1 VNLGALL
8 AQLDSAAVPSPSVD
22 WPALVP
28 LMIMAAGGL
37 VLLTINSVVI
47 HLPRWF
53 ATAWTIAV
61 GIASGVCVIPVWV
74 RVNDVERGPTSTLS
88 NMLGVDGFYLFF
100 VAIIS
105 AAVVLT
111 ALLAHD
117 YLRREDLE
125 GVEFYVLMMLSA
137 SGGMV
142 MAGAND
148 LLVMFLGLEA
158 LSIAAYVMAAMHLRR
173 FQSQEAGM
181 KYFVLG
187 AFSSAFLLYGI
198 AMVYGATGSTNLVD
212 IKRFLASNILLVN
225 GELHDGMLLI
235 GMALM
240 LVGLG
245 FKIAAVPFHSWSP
258 DVYQGAPTPSVAFMA
273 AAVKAASFAALLRV
287 FVVGFELYSDDW
299 QPAIYALA
307 VVTLLVGSTIAV
319 VQTDVKRMLA
329 YSSISHAGFIL
340 VGAQAASARG
350 TASCLFYL
358 AAYTFMVIGSFGVVT
373 LVGSTGDSRHSLSD
387 YRGLSSRRP
396 VLAFAFTLLLLA
408 QAGVPFTTG
417 FFAKFYVI
425 RAATEAHSYWLAI
438 VAMVSSVIAAFL
450 YLRIV
455 LAMYASDADAD
466 DTAPIAIPTL
476 AGIAILIAVGVTVV
490 FGFVPSVLEQWAR
503 DAVPAIL
510 AASTG

>member
-1 VNLGALL
+1 VNPAVLLQPATLL
-8 AQLDSAAVPSPSVD
+8 AQAGAVPSPSVD

-28 LMIMAAGGL
+28 LIITAAGGL
-37 VLLTINSVVI
+37 VLLTINSVAV

-53 ATAWTIAV
+53 ATAWTVAV
-61 GIASGVCVIPVWV
+61 GIASGVTVIPVWV
-74 RVNDVERGPTSTLS
+74 RVNDVDRGPTSTLS

-117 YLRREDLE
+117 YLRREALE
-125 GVEFYVLMMLSA
+125 GVEFHVLMLLSA

-148 LLVMFLGLEA
+148 LLVLFLGLEA
-158 LSIAAYVMAAMHLRR
+158 LSIAAYVLAAMHLRR
-173 FQSQEAGM
+173 VQSQEAGM

-212 IKRFLASNILLVN
+212 IRSFLATNVLV
-225 GELHDGMLLI
+225 HDGMLLI
-235 GMALM
+235 GMGLM

-245 FKIAAVPFHSWSP
+245 FKVAAVPFHSWSP
-258 DVYQGAPTPSVAFMA
+258 DVYQGAPSPSVAFMA

-287 FVVGFELYSDDW
+287 FVVGFEVYRDDW
-299 QPAIYALA
+299 QPAVYAMA
-307 VVTLLVGSTIAV
+307 VVTLLVGSTLAI

-340 VGAQAASARG
+340 VGVEAASAKG
-350 TASCLFYL
+350 VASCLFYL

-373 LVGSTGDSRHSLSD
+373 LVGRTGDARHALDD
-387 YRGLSSRRP
+387 YRGLGARRP

-425 RAATEAHSYWLAI
+425 QAATEAHSYWLAV
-438 VAMVSSVIAAFL
+438 VAMVSAVIAAFL

-455 LAMYASDADAD
+455 LAMYAGEPDAD
-466 DTAPIAIPTL
+466 DATPVAIPSL
-476 AGIAILIAVGVTVV
+476 AGLAIVIAVGVTLV
-490 FGFVPSVLEQWAR
+490 FGFLPSILEHWAR
-503 DAVPAIL
+503 DAVPAIV
-510 AASTG
+510 AASGP

>member
-1 VNLGALL
+1 MILGALL
-8 AQLDSAAVPSPSVD
+8 AQVDAIPSPSVD

-37 VLLTINSVVI
+37 VLLTINSVVV

-53 ATAWTIAV
+53 ATAWTVAV
-61 GIASGVCVIPVWV
+61 GIAAGVTVIPVWV
-74 RVNDVERGPTSTLS
+74 RVNDVTRGPKSTLS

-111 ALLAHD
+111 ALLAYD
-117 YLRREDLE
+117 YLHREGLD
-125 GVEFYVLMMLSA
+125 GVEFYVLVMLSA

-148 LLVMFLGLEA
+148 LLVMFLGLEV
-158 LSIAAYVMAAMHLRR
+158 LSIAAYVLAAMHLRR
-173 FQSQEAGM
+173 VQSQEAGM

-212 IKRFLASNILLVN
+212 IRKFLSTNFLV
-225 GELHDGMLLI
+225 HDGMFLI

-258 DVYQGAPTPSVAFMA
+258 DVYQGAPTPAVAFMA

-287 FVVGFELYSDDW
+287 FVVAFSLYSDDW

-307 VVTLLVGSTIAV
+307 VVTLLVGSTLAV

-340 VGAQAASARG
+340 VGVEAASAKG

-373 LVGSTGDSRHSLSD
+373 LVGRTGDARHSLSD
-387 YRGLSSRRP
+387 YRGLGSRRP

-425 RAATEAHSYWLAI
+425 RAATDAHSYWLAI
-438 VAMVSSVIAAFL
+438 VAMVASVIAAFL

-455 LAMYASDADAD
+455 LAMYASEAEAD
-466 DTAPIAIPTL
+466 DSPPVAIPSM
-476 AGIAILIAVGVTVV
+476 AGLAILIAVGVTLV
-490 FGFVPSVLEQWAR
+490 FGFLPQILEHWAR

>member
-1 VNLGALL
+1 MNLGAFL
-8 AQLDSAAVPSPSVD
+8 AQLDTTAIPSPSVD

-28 LMIMAAGGL
+28 LMIMSAGGL
-37 VLLTINSVVI
+37 LLLTINSVVDN
-47 HLPRWF
+47 LPRWF
-53 ATAWTIAV
+53 ATSWTIAV
-61 GIASGVCVIPVWV
+61 GIAAGICVIPVWV

-117 YLRREDLE
+117 YLRREELE
-125 GVEFYVLMMLSA
+125 GVEFHVLMMLSA

-148 LLVMFLGLEA
+148 LLVLFLGLEA
-158 LSIAAYVMAAMHLRR
+158 LSIAAYVLAAMHLRR

-212 IKRFLASNILLVN
+212 IRSFLASTFLV
-225 GELHDGMLLI
+225 HDGMLLI

-287 FVVGFELYSDDW
+287 FVVGFELYSEDW
-299 QPAIYALA
+299 QPAVYALA
-307 VVTLLVGSTIAV
+307 VVTLLVGSTLAV

-340 VGAQAASARG
+340 VGVQAASAKG

-373 LVGSTGDSRHSLSD
+373 LVGRAGDARHSLSD
-387 YRGLSSRRP
+387 YRGLGSRRP
-396 VLAFAFTLLLLA
+396 VLALAFTLLLLA

-425 RAATEAHSYWLAI
+425 QAATEERSYWLAI
-438 VAMVSSVIAAFL
+438 VAMVSAVIAAFL

-455 LAMYASDADAD
+455 LAMYAGDADGQAG
-466 DTAPIAIPTL
+466 DTTPVAIPSL
-476 AGIAILIAVGVTVV
+476 AGLAIVIAVGVTLV
-490 FGFVPSVLEQWAR
+490 FGFLPSILEHWAR
-503 DAVPAIL
+503 DAVPAIV
-510 AASTG
+510 AGSTG

>member
-8 AQLDSAAVPSPSVD
+8 AQVDTGAIPSPSVD

-28 LMIMAAGGL
+28 LIIMAAGGL
-37 VLLTINSVVI
+37 VLLTINSVVV

-53 ATAWTIAV
+53 ATAWTVAV
-61 GIASGVCVIPVWV
+61 GIAAGVCVIPVWV
-74 RVNDVERGPTSTLS
+74 RVNDVDRGPKSTLS
-88 NMLGVDGFYLFF
+88 NMLGVDGFFLFF

-111 ALLAHD
+111 ALLAYD

-125 GVEFYVLMMLSA
+125 GVEFYVLLMLSA
-137 SGGMV
+137 TGGMV

-148 LLVMFLGLEA
+148 LLVLFLGLET
-158 LSIAAYVMAAMHLRR
+158 LSIAAYVLAAIHLRR
-173 FQSQEAGM
+173 VQSQEAGM

-198 AMVYGATGSTNLVD
+198 AMIYGATGSTNLVD
-212 IKRFLASNILLVN
+212 IRKFLASTLLV
-225 GELHDGMLLI
+225 HDGMLLI

-258 DVYQGAPTPSVAFMA
+258 DVYQGAPTPAVAFMA

-287 FVVGFELYSDDW
+287 FVAGFALYSDDW
-299 QPAIYALA
+299 QPAVYALA

-340 VGAQAASARG
+340 VGVEAASAKG

-358 AAYTFMVIGSFGVVT
+358 AAYTFMVIGTFGVVT
-373 LVGSTGDSRHSLSD
+373 LVGRTGDARHSLTD
-387 YRGLSSRRP
+387 YRGLGSRRP

-408 QAGVPFTTG
+408 QAGVPLTTG

-425 RAATEAHSYWLAI
+425 SAAIDAHSYWLAI
-438 VAMVSSVIAAFL
+438 VAMVASVIAAFL

-455 LAMYASDADAD
+455 LAMYAGEAEAD
-466 DTAPIAIPTL
+466 DAPRVAIPSL
-476 AGIAILIAVGVTVV
+476 AGVAIVIAVGVTVV
-490 FGFVPSVLEQWAR
+490 FGFLPQILEHWAR

>member
-1 VNLGALL
+1 VAI
-8 AQLDSAAVPSPSVD
+8 PSPSVD

-28 LMIMAAGGL
+28 LIITAAGGL
-37 VLLTINSVVI
+37 VLLTINSVVD

-53 ATAWTIAV
+53 ASAWTVAV
-61 GIASGVCVIPVWV
+61 GVAAGVCVIPVWV
-74 RVNDVERGPTSTLS
+74 RVNDAQRGPTSTLS

-117 YLRREDLE
+117 YLRREGLD
-125 GVEFYVLMMLSA
+125 GVEFYVLMLLSA

-148 LLVMFLGLEA
+148 LLVLFLGLEA
-158 LSIAAYVMAAMHLRR
+158 LSIAAYVLAAMHLRR

-212 IKRFLASNILLVN
+212 IKHFLATKVMLVD
-225 GELHDGMLLI
+225 GQLHDGMFLI

-245 FKIAAVPFHSWSP
+245 FKVAAVPFHSWSP

-299 QPAIYALA
+299 QPAVYALA
-307 VVTLLVGSTIAV
+307 VATLLVGSTLAV

-340 VGAQAASARG
+340 VGVEAASAKG

-373 LVGSTGDSRHSLSD
+373 LVGRAGDARHSLDD
-387 YRGLSSRRP
+387 YRGLGARRP

-417 FFAKFYVI
+417 FFAKFYVVQ
-425 RAATEAHSYWLAI
+425 AATEAHSYWLAI
-438 VAMVSSVIAAFL
+438 VAMVSAVIAAFL

-455 LAMYASDADAD
+455 LAMYASDSEAD
-466 DTAPIAIPTL
+466 DTTPVAIPSL
-476 AGIAILIAVGVTVV
+476 AGLAILIAVGVTIV
-490 FGFVPSVLEQWAR
+490 FGFLPSILEHWAR
-503 DAVPAIL
+503 DAVPAIV